1 MCFKFYLI
9 VICEFLITVHTQ
21 TDLMHSSKKQNN
33 RTKDKKPTNSKFFF
47 SPADTFLQN
56 GFIRGLMYCSV
67 LSRDVKLYLLQMQII
82 VLKLGRKNVMEGREG
97 KNRDLLS
104 LW

>member
-1 MCFKFYLI
+1 
-9 VICEFLITVHTQ
+9 
-21 TDLMHSSKKQNN
+21 
-33 RTKDKKPTNSKFFF
+33 
-47 SPADTFLQN
+47 
-56 GFIRGLMYCSV
+56 MYCSV

-97 KNRDLLS
+97 KDRDALS